1 MDTAITAAVLAFVA
15 IGGVGI
21 AFAGG
26 KEQPAT
32 ANKRVKAVAGGSKNV
47 DRRKQ
52 ATEIAALK
60 RRQSAAEALK
70 ELANN
75 EKQSRKRRFSVKGQ
89 LAQAG
94 ITNFSP
100 AMFYMASAVS
110 GLVLGV
116 VGLFIQSGADNPLFM
131 YLAGAMG
138 FFIGFLG
145 LPRWVL
151 GMLVAGRQKKFGSQL
166 ADGIDII
173 VRGVKSGLP
182 LGQCLSIIAA
192 ESPEP
197 LRSEFQAIVD
207 SQAMGVPLD
216 QSMQRMYDRM
226 PLPEVNFFS
235 IVLIIQQKTG
245 GNLSESLGN
254 LSSVLRARKLMH
266 EKVKALS
273 SEAKASAMI
282 IGSLPIVVMCMV
294 YFTRPSY
301 IMILFIEP
309 MGHLIL
315 LGAATMMTLGI
326 VVMNKMVNFKF

>member
-1 MDTAITAAVLAFVA
+1 MDPALIVAVLAFVA
-15 IGGVGI
+15 IGG
-21 AFAGG
+21 AGVVLTSNN
-26 KEQPAT
+26 QAPT
-32 ANKRVKAVAGGSKNV
+32 NNKRVKAIAGAKTV
-47 DRRKQ
+47 DRRKA
-52 ATEIAALK
+52 ATEMAALK
-60 RRQSAAEALK
+60 RRQSTAEALK
-70 ELANN
+70 ELSNN

-94 ITNFSP
+94 VTNFSP
-100 AMFYMASAVS
+100 AMFWGAAAIV
-110 GLVLGV
+110 GLVLGIA
-116 VGLFIQSGADNPLFM
+116 GLIVQSGNDNPLFM

-151 GMLVAGRQKKFGSQL
+151 GIMVAGRQKKFGSQL
-166 ADGIDII
+166 ADAIDII

-182 LGQCLSIIAA
+182 LNQCLRIIAA

-197 LRSEFQAIVD
+197 LRGEFQALVD

-235 IVLIIQQKTG
+235 IVLVIQQKTG

-282 IGSLPIVVMCMV
+282 IGSLPIIVMCMV

>member
-1 MDTAITAAVLAFVA
+1 MDPALIAAVLAFVA
-15 IGGVGI
+15 IGGAGI
-21 AFAGG
+21 ALTSNNQA
-26 KEQPAT
+26 PT
-32 ANKRVKAVAGGSKNV
+32 NNKRVKAIAGAKNV

-52 ATEIAALK
+52 ATEMAALK
-60 RRQSAAEALK
+60 RRQSTAEALK
-70 ELANN
+70 ELSNN
-75 EKQSRKRRFSVKGQ
+75 EKQSRKRRFSGKGQ

-100 AMFYMASAVS
+100 MMFWGAAAVS
-110 GLVLGV
+110 GLVFGIA
-116 VGLFIQSGADNPLFM
+116 GLIVQSGNSNPLFM

-145 LPRWVL
+145 LPRWIL

-166 ADGIDII
+166 ADAIDII

-182 LGQCLSIIAA
+182 LGQCLRIIAA

-197 LRSEFQAIVD
+197 LRSEFQALVD

-226 PLPEVNFFS
+226 PLPEVNFFA
-235 IVLIIQQKTG
+235 IVLVIQQKTG

>member
-1 MDTAITAAVLAFVA
+1 MDPALIVAVLAFVA
-15 IGGVGI
+15 IGGAGI
-21 AFAGG
+21 VLTGNS
-26 KEQPAT
+26 QAT
-32 ANKRVKAVAGGSKNV
+32 ANNKRVKAVAGAVKV

-60 RRQSAAEALK
+60 RRQSTAEALK
-70 ELANN
+70 ELSNN

-94 ITNFSP
+94 TTISEAAFWGI
-100 AMFYMASAVS
+100 SA
-110 GLVLGV
+110 V
-116 VGLFIQSGADNPLFM
+116 VGLA
-131 YLAGAMG
+131 LAGAGYFIYAYIGAAMG

-145 LPRWVL
+145 LPRWFL
-151 GMLVAGRQKKFGSQL
+151 GVLVAGRQKKFSDQL
-166 ADGIDII
+166 ADAIDII

-182 LGQCLSIIAA
+182 LGQCLRIIAA

-197 LRSEFQAIVD
+197 LRTEFQALVD
-207 SQAMGVPLD
+207 SQSMGVPLD

-235 IVLIIQQKTG
+235 IVLVIQQKTG

-254 LSSVLRARKLMH
+254 LSAVLRSRKLMK

-282 IGSLPIVVMCMV
+282 IGALPIVVIAMV
-294 YFTRPSY
+294 YLTRPEY
-301 IMILFIEP
+301 IMILFTHP
-309 MGHLIL
+309 TGNLIL
-315 LGAATMMTLGI
+315 LGAAVMMSMGI
-326 VVMNKMVNFKF
+326 FIMNKMVNFKF